1 MSKTKVHLKARS
13 YKLILGIKVLPQQNL
28 FVISFLVIA
37 DLCSWPLRVPLKEDS
52 SLEEILRMVSSY
64 NKYL

>member
-1 MSKTKVHLKARS
+1 MYMYICIQNLMSKTKVHLKARS

-37 DLCSWPLRVPLKEDS
+37 DLCS
-52 SLEEILRMVSSY
+52 
-64 NKYL
+64 